1 MALIRSILRIVLK
14 HLQTTLAVAQCIARF
29 LLATFRRT
37 RSRREM
43 WNVAETLLRRGFIP
57 EITNGTVEDDGR
69 EPPSNTI
76 NDQDMA
82 SSVVESD
89 VLLLSPA
96 EMTSDDDEENLM
108 ANSPKDSP
116 TVSGKSL
123 ISGGENV
130 AEMLE
135 ENRAVN
141 TAVCDTPHVQ
151 LLVVMYNYISIVGK
165 DHN

>member
-1 MALIRSILRIVLK
+1 MALICSILRIVLK
-14 HLQTTLAVAQCIARF
+14 RLQTTLAVAQRIARF

-96 EMTSDDDEENLM
+96 EMTSDYEEENLM
-108 ANSPKDSP
+108 ANSPDSP

-130 AEMLE
+130 AEVSE
-135 ENRAVN
+135 EDGAGNN
-141 TAVCDTPHVQ
+141 EVCDTPHVQ
-151 LLVVMYNYISIVGK
+151 LTVVMYNYISIVGK

>member
-1 MALIRSILRIVLK
+1 
-14 HLQTTLAVAQCIARF
+14 
-29 LLATFRRT
+29 
-37 RSRREM
+37 M

-96 EMTSDDDEENLM
+96 EMTSDYEEENLM
-108 ANSPKDSP
+108 ANSPDSP

-130 AEMLE
+130 AEVSE
-135 ENRAVN
+135 EDGAGNN
-141 TAVCDTPHVQ
+141 EVCDTPHVQ
-151 LLVVMYNYISIVGK
+151 LTVVMYNYISIVEK